1 MPWQVPAL
9 APNFEGKTRVKA
21 WLSRLNAKPAHYEL
35 TPDEARQLEHDIS
48 TSFSEFNDC
57 LESL

>member
-1 MPWQVPAL
+1 MPTL
-9 APNFEGKTRVKA
+9 APDFEGKTRVKG

-35 TPDEARQLEHDIS
+35 TIDETRQLEHDIG
-48 TSFSEFNDC
+48 TSFNDFNDC